1 MEQSNE
7 QSEEKQF
14 FLSIPKT
21 ELNTLPAAVYEGEIK
36 IIDREEDIDEA
47 IEYLRKSDIIGFDT
61 ETKPA
66 FKRGQTHLVSL
77 LQLATANRCY
87 LFRINKTGFTDNL
100 RYLLE
105 DASILKV
112 GVSIHDDFL
121 NLGKLAKF
129 EPAGFIDLQQYVKQF
144 RIKDNSLTRIY
155 GILFGLR
162 ISKGQRLTNWEA
174 PELTSHQQ
182 AYAALDAKA
191 CINIYKA
198 LSSGSF
204 IPKKSPY
211 LTYPEE
217 ETQDE
222 Q

>member
-7 QSEEKQF
+7 QTEDRQF

-21 ELNTLPAAVYEGEIK
+21 ELNMLPAAVYDGEI
-36 IIDREEDIDEA
+36 IVIEREEEIDSA
-47 IEYLRKSDIIGFDT
+47 VNYLRGADIIGFDT

-66 FKRGQTHLVSL
+66 FKRGQTNLVSL
-77 LQLATANRCY
+77 IQLATTDRCY
-87 LFRINKTGFTDNL
+87 LFRINKTGFADNL
-100 RYLLE
+100 RILLE

-121 NLGKLAKF
+121 NLQKFGKF
-129 EPAGFIDLQQYVKQF
+129 EPDGFIDLQQYVKQF
-144 RIKDNSLTRIY
+144 RIKDNSLARIY

-174 PELTSHQQ
+174 AKLTSHQM

-191 CINIYKA
+191 CINIYEKL
-198 LSSGSF
+198 LSGTFAPERSQ
-204 IPKKSPY
+204 Y
-211 LTYPEE
+211 LNYPEE
-217 ETQDE
+217 EPQDE